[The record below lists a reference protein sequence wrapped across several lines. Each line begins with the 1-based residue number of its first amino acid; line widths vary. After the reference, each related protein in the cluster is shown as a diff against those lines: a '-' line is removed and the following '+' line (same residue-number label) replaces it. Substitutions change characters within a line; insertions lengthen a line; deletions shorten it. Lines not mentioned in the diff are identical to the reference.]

1 MNAEISNSNSL
12 QYCMSK
18 AKLST
23 AIDNFK
29 IQLKNSKVSIE
40 NLMPGPINTKMRDKE
55 ITNSLSKNDIFQ
67 VCDFLINLENKIT
80 LDKIKIF
87 NKKNYFNNY

>member
-1 MNAEISNSNSL
+1 MNAEIVNTNSL

-18 AKLST
+18 SQLST

-29 IQLKNSKVSIE
+29 IQLKDSNISIE
-40 NLMPGPINTKMRDKE
+40 NIMPGPVNTKMRKNK
-55 ITNSLSKNDIFQ
+55 INNNLSKDDIFSMCQ
-67 VCDFLINLENKIT
+67 FLINLDCQVT

-87 NKKNYFNNY
+87 NKKNYFNKY

>member
-1 MNAEISNSNSL
+1 MNSEIPNLNSL

-18 AKLST
+18 SNLST

-29 IQLKNSKVSIE
+29 IQLKNTKVSIE
-40 NLMPGPINTKMRDKE
+40 NLMPGPINTKMRKKK

-67 VCDFLINLENKIT
+67 VCHFLINLNNEIT

-87 NKKNYFNNY
+87 NKRNYFNKY